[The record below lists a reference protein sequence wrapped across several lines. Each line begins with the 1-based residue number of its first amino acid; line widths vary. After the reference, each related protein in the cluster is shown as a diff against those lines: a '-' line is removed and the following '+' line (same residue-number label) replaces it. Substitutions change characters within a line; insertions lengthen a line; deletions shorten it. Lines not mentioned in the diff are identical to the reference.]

1 MTTKHTPTPAVTC
14 FLQSEGKILLLQR
27 SDLVSSYQGKWA
39 GVSGYLESEPDQQ
52 AFIEIQEETGLDPSD
67 VILIKKGKPLLV
79 ADPETSVQ
87 WLVHPYLFYVN
98 VKSKIRFDW
107 EHKSARW
114 VKPEEI
120 TDYATVPGLD
130 KALAAVIDNTTD

>member
-1 MTTKHTPTPAVTC
+1 MTVKPKTTPVVTC
-14 FLQSEGKILLLQR
+14 FLQSEGKILLLKR
-27 SDLVSSYQGKWA
+27 SEQVSSYQGRWA

-52 AFIEIQEETGLDPSD
+52 AFTEIQEETGLSPTD
-67 VILIKKGKPLLV
+67 ITLAKKGQTVLV
-79 ADPETSVQ
+79 VDTETGAQ

-98 VKSKIRFDW
+98 VKSKIRIDW

-120 TDYATVPGLD
+120 ADYATVPGLD
-130 KALAAVIDNTTD
+130 KVLAAVIDNTTD